1 MPVPHHVLVELGAKW
16 SSALV
21 LAEAELA
28 LHRWGP
34 DADALRP
41 YGWGPTRRARFETL
55 VDRLR
60 QRHDAWSARE
70 SERPGPHRRDA
81 VAAGHHWLNRAV
93 SILEAAALDAPEV
106 EAALA
111 EIPAPGGGAGTLR
124 EAIRAAL
131 GRCLGARVHLDR
143 EAADDA
149 FFDEGAALLES
160 LDARDGAD
168 PKDPGSRAEVLD
180 ALDGE
185 IFLTVRG
192 LNRAAWRAFGEAAPE
207 RAARY
212 VMQFLVTIGRGEAK
226 ASPSEAPRSE

>member
-1 MPVPHHVLVELGAKW
+1 M
-16 SSALV
+16 

-28 LHRWGP
+28 LHRWAP

-41 YGWGPTRRARFETL
+41 FGWGPSRRARFETL

-60 QRHDAWSARE
+60 LRHDAWSAPSQE
-70 SERPGPHRRDA
+70 TPKKPPRDT
-81 VAAGHHWLNRAV
+81 VSAGRHWLDRAV
-93 SILEAAALDAPEV
+93 SILEAAALDTPEV

-111 EIPAPGGGAGTLR
+111 AIPSPGGGAGTLR
-124 EAIRAAL
+124 EALRAAL
-131 GRCLGARVHLDR
+131 GRCLAAREHLDR

-149 FFDEGAALLES
+149 FFDQGAGLLEA
-160 LDARDGAD
+160 LDALDGAD
-168 PKDPGSRAEVLD
+168 PLDPGSRAEVLD

-192 LNRAAWRAFGEAAPE
+192 LNRAAWRAFGESSPE

-226 ASPSEAPRSE
+226 APASENPKAE